1 MDAANLRRMLTAIV
15 VVALGAT
22 VLWGVQKLR
31 RAPAPVVVDSPAV
44 VYSTRGRIEQLPG
57 TSRAAMLQIHH
68 EKIAEFKD
76 RDGKVV
82 GMNAMVMPFK
92 PGPGI
97 SLEGFQVGDEVTFT
111 FEHRWGEPP
120 LITLLEKATPGG
132 N

>member
-1 MDAANLRRMLTAIV
+1 MGFFKRMAPAICV
-15 VVALGAT
+15 VVLLIGA
-22 VLWGVQKLR
+22 VWAYQKWK
-31 RAPAPVVVDSPAV
+31 PSSAPVPAGSAE

-68 EKIAEFKD
+68 ERIPEFKD

-92 PGPGI
+92 PAPGI
-97 SLEGFQVGDEVTFT
+97 SIEGFRVGDEIRFT

-120 LITLLEKATPGG
+120 LITVIEKIDAAPK
-132 N
+132 